1 MKKFFYGCLIVFS
14 IFFIAVQLI
23 GCDIANIKS
32 LASSQISVEIP
43 DGWIKLKEDD
53 FSIYL
58 PDGWEG
64 GSAQELA
71 SIINTQ
77 LQTTPTE
84 TNPDNKSLLV
94 FYAYDSKSTSEYVS
108 TNLNVLRAKSELIA
122 LKDYVNKSYQ
132 NISVVSE
139 KTGYKFEIE
148 DQKIQKM
155 GSYSQVART
164 ITLQELFGSNI
175 KMAQYII
182 KDNNAYWVLT
192 FSAAQKDFDD
202 YIDTFDKAIQTSA
215 FE

>member
-1 MKKFFYGCLIVFS
+1 MKKVFYGCLILSAILSV
-14 IFFIAVQLI
+14 VLI
-23 GCDIANIKS
+23 LSGCN
-32 LASSQISVEIP
+32 LATSTEESQAAIEIP
-43 DGWIKLKEDD
+43 DGWIQLKEDD

-84 TNPDNKSLLV
+84 TANPDNKSLLV

-122 LKDYVNKSYQ
+122 LKDYMDKSYQ
-132 NISVVSE
+132 NMNEVSE
-139 KTGYKFEIE
+139 KTGYKFEII

-155 GSYSQVART
+155 GNYSQVART
-164 ITLQELFGSNI
+164 ITSQELSGNNI

-182 KDNNAYWVLT
+182 KDNDTYWVLT
-192 FSAAQKDFDD
+192 FSANEKDFDD